1 MLCWLYSIP
10 NHTHTN
16 IYPNFMTNS
25 AVTGGIVIANA
36 LAVVSIA
43 TATELNPILECI
55 QNGASVGAIMGIFLW
70 REVKRAER
78 YEHLYDQERKLRL
91 EAENKCASCT
101 FVKKANEEFIDRRI
115 DEERQDAKH

>member
-16 IYPNFMTNS
+16 IYPNLMTNS